1 MKKILLL
8 FAFILW
14 AGAAEARSANFVR
27 GYYKPS
33 SGTYVAPSY
42 RTKSNGTRLDN
53 FSTKGNTNPYSGV
66 KGYKPAYKT
75 PSYKAPR
82 IRAPKL
88 KW

>member
-1 MKKILLL
+1 MKRLLIILACL
-8 FAFILW
+8 LW
-14 AGAAEARSANFVR
+14 AGAAEAQSADFVR

-33 SGTYVAPSY
+33 SNTYVAPSY
-42 RTKSNGTRLDN
+42 RSRANNTRLDN
-53 FSTKGNTNPYSGV
+53 FSTKGNTNPYSGA
-66 KGYKPAYKT
+66 KGYKPAYKM

>member
-14 AGAAEARSANFVR
+14 AQTAMAANSGFVR

-42 RTKSNGTRLDN
+42 RTKANDTRLDN

-75 PSYKAPR
+75 PSYKAPKM
-82 IRAPKL
+82 RAPKI